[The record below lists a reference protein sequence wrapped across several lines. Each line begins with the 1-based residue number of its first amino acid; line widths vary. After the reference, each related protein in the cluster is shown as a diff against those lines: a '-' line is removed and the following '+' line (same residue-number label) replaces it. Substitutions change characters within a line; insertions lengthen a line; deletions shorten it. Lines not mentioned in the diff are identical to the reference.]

1 MKAKKTEAETAET
14 KMIPIEDLELNRGQI
29 AGLPKNPRFIR
40 DDRFEALKKS
50 IEDNPEMMNLRELLV
65 YPFNGKFVVIGGN
78 MRLRACTELGFDEVP
93 CKVIPFETPVEAL
106 RAYTVKDNVGFG
118 ENDWDAF
125 ANDWDLSELKA
136 FGLTFDDVPGFDDE
150 EESADSAEDDFDSDN
165 VKARCK
171 KGEVWQLGNHRLMCG
186 DSTDAQCVE
195 RLMGGEKAA
204 LLLTDP
210 PYGVNIVQNATDGGD
225 KPFGTLRS
233 DKGAPVSFKGTPS
246 RPKSREIVP
255 ATKKYVPIKGDEST
269 ETARKSY
276 EIAKDVSETQ
286 IIFGGNYFTDF
297 LPPSRCWIVWEKGVP
312 EGAFFAPVE
321 LAWVNKDAN
330 AKLYKVLWSGLCR
343 EGDRDIEGVKRV
355 HPTQKPVSL
364 CARILDDFTKD
375 GDNVLDLF
383 GGSGSTLIACE
394 QTNRKCFM
402 MEFEEYYCDVIIS
415 RWEQLTGRTAE
426 KVNA

>member
-1 MKAKKTEAETAET
+1 MSKKISFEVRALESL
-14 KMIPIEDLELNRGQI
+14 IPYARNARTHSPEQIEQI
-29 AGLPKNPRFIR
+29 AQSIKEFGFLNPVIISKNGGILAGHCRVLAARKLGLKEIPCILETHLNDTQKRAYVLADNQL
-40 DDRFEALKKS
+40 ALNAGWD
-50 IEDNPEMMNLRELLV
+50 EELLKIELAELQAED
-65 YPFNGKFVVIGGN
+65 FD
-78 MRLRACTELGFDEVP
+78 LDLLGFSLDE
-93 CKVIPFETPVEAL
+93 I
-106 RAYTVKDNVGFG
+106 
-118 ENDWDAF
+118 EN
-125 ANDWDLSELKA
+125 LLKEP
-136 FGLTFDDVPGFDDE
+136 DKPKEVN
-150 EESADSAEDDFDSDN
+150 EDDFDED
-165 VKARCK
+165 KTEQRCK
-171 KGEVWQLGNHRLMCG
+171 KGDVWQLGNHRLMCG

-195 RLMGGEKAA
+195 KLMGGEKAA

-210 PYGVNIVQNATDGGD
+210 PYGVNIVQNATVGGD

-233 DKGAPVSFKGTPS
+233 DKGAPVSFKGTTS

-255 ATKKYVPIKGDEST
+255 ATKYMPIKGDEST
-269 ETARKSY
+269 DTARLSY
-276 EIAKDVSETQ
+276 EIAKDISETQ

-394 QTNRKCFM
+394 QTNRKCFT
-402 MEFEEYYCDVIIS
+402 MEFEEHYCDVIIS
-415 RWEQLTGRTAE
+415 RWEQLTGKKA
-426 KVNA
+426 KKI